1 MTPLKWTCSRRGG
14 KVPVT
19 MTDSEPQDRDPA
31 EMSYEEALE
40 AVEHIFQRIES
51 GDAGFEE
58 SITLYER
65 GRALL
70 ARCRAVLDQAEK
82 RLTELDAKTLDPSD
96 EE

>member
-1 MTPLKWTCSRRGG
+1 
-14 KVPVT
+14 
-19 MTDSEPQDRDPA
+19 MTDSAANDRNPT

-40 AVEHIFQRIES
+40 AVEAIFERIES

-70 ARCRAVLDQAEK
+70 ARCRSILDKAEQ
-82 RLTELDAKTLDPSD
+82 RLTELDAKTLGPGDQ
-96 EE
+96 E

>member
-1 MTPLKWTCSRRGG
+1 MTRLRWTCSPKGG

-19 MTDSEPQDRDPA
+19 MTDSAAPDRDPA
-31 EMSYEEALE
+31 KMTYEEALE
-40 AVEHIFQRIES
+40 AVENIFERIES